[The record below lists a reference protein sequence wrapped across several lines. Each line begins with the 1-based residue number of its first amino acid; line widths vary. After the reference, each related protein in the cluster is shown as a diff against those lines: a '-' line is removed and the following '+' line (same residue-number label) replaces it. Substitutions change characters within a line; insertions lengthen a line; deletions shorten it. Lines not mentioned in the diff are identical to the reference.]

1 MDLNFEQML
10 AQHNQEFKE
19 AEVFDNWM
27 PPDGDYIVSL
37 VKLSHGS
44 STKDGKDLV
53 WWRLTGRIE
62 DVQDEKLNGKE
73 FSVGYYTSKAFGIL
87 KGAVKTL
94 AGDLINDLGEAH
106 AILEASLGQ
115 IIRAKVET
123 RPGKGANV
131 GKDFTN
137 CYIQEVIETT
147 ASAGQETQVDTQADV
162 GLLDPAAVADVDPG
176 AVEQQA
182 PAEVAEVVGG
192 EIPLVETPTA
202 EAPPVV

>member
-19 AEVFDNWM
+19 AEVYDNWM
-27 PPDGDYIVSL
+27 PPDGEYIVSL
-37 VKLSHGS
+37 TKLAEGT
-44 STKDGKDLV
+44 STKDGKDLL

-106 AILEASLGQ
+106 AILEASLGT
-115 IIRAKVET
+115 IIKAKVAT
-123 RPGKGANV
+123 NPGKGANA
-131 GKDFTN
+131 GREFTN
-137 CYIQEVIETT
+137 CYIQEIL
-147 ASAGQETQVDTQADV
+147 ETQPAASTGEEIPVITTADV
-162 GLLDPAAVADVDPG
+162 GQMPLEILAPPTAAAPV
-176 AVEQQA
+176 QQA
-182 PAEVAEVVGG
+182 PVD
-192 EIPLVETPTA
+192 IPV
-202 EAPPVV
+202 EAPSVV